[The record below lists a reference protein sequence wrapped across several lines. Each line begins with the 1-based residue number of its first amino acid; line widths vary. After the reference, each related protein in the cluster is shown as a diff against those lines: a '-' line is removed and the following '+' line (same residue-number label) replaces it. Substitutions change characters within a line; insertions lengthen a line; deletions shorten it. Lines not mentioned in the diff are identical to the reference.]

1 MNKIL
6 ISHRGN
12 INGKIE
18 KEENKPSYIEEEISL
33 GYDVE
38 IDVWVKEGKIFLGH
52 DAPEYETT
60 TAWLLNRCASLWVHC
75 KNIEAVEYFHDLQL
89 FNYFWHQED
98 TVTLTSKGYIWAYPN
113 KQPIKKSIAVLPE
126 LHNDDISLCSGI
138 CSDYIIKYKDEKFN
152 RNLLDKK

>member
-6 ISHRGN
+6 IAHRGN

-18 KEENKPSYIEEEISL
+18 EEENKPSYIEEAISL
-33 GYDVE
+33 GYNVE

-60 TAWLLNRCASLWVHC
+60 IAWLLNRCASLWVHC
-75 KNIEAVEYFHDLQL
+75 KNIEALEYFHNLQL

-98 TVTLTSKGYIWAYPN
+98 TVTLTSKSYIWAYPN

-126 LHNDDISLCSGI
+126 LHNDDVSWCSGI